1 MEWLVVLPFYQKAV
15 SFCLSKTKI
24 LPAAEQTNDSEEAS
38 AVAFVNGLLPCH
50 DLTHSEQSGD
60 NSDRKNIRSAQ
71 LPLQFIETQGAVP
84 KSNDFW
90 DSPFFALDK
99 HAWICN
105 R

>member
-1 MEWLVVLPFYQKAV
+1 
-15 SFCLSKTKI
+15 
-24 LPAAEQTNDSEEAS
+24 
-38 AVAFVNGLLPCH
+38 
-50 DLTHSEQSGD
+50 HSEQSGD

>member
-15 SFCLSKTKI
+15 SFCLSKNKI

-38 AVAFVNGLLPCH
+38 AVAFVNGLLPSH

-71 LPLQFIETQGAVP
+71 LLLQFIETQGPSQSLMTFGTAP
-84 KSNDFW
+84 SSSGCSETHPLF
-90 DSPFFALDK
+90 
-99 HAWICN
+99 
-105 R
+105 